1 MFYRLDLSGKLN
13 RLENIMA
20 DKDKKTR
27 SRVRVIYADLR
38 ADINE
43 QVPIFLKKGYLD
55 DNSTSCLKLQE
66 RFFVSWVSIFD
77 SMYHVSKNPMEVTL
91 QF

>member
-1 MFYRLDLSGKLN
+1 MSHATLSCVGNFMFYRLDLSGKLN

-66 RFFVSWVSIFD
+66 RFFVS
-77 SMYHVSKNPMEVTL
+77 
-91 QF
+91 